1 MGKLSTYTICIDGQY
16 YAVGAN
22 LFMDKITSLET
33 GRTRSGIR
41 TAEDRDRAILGL
53 ASPSS
58 WREAIALARSAGNY
72 IGELIPTDNAHT
84 WPEFSS
90 GAC

>member
-1 MGKLSTYTICIDGQY
+1 MSKLSTYTICIDGQY

-41 TAEDRDRAILGL
+41 TAEDRDRAIMGL

-72 IGELIPTDNAHT
+72 IGQLIASDNAHI
-84 WPEFSS
+84 WPENDTS
-90 GAC
+90 AC